1 MTSYTRPVS
10 EDFHWHP
17 VYRANALLRE
27 ALQSTTQSLE
37 SLETHYS
44 VEQLSNAIE
53 SVLQGPVQITYPRPL
68 AMRLDNLHVEEKRI
82 PGLEALMRPIQ
93 HAPGAPPADCRV
105 GGHDILAEAELAE
118 AEPDLRHDD
127 FSGEAWDDAELALDE
142 TPPLRADFPLD
153 PALRPREVHM
163 HTLMGEFQRRQRSA
177 SLLVTVSVATA
188 VLLAVGGFVL
198 AASLASPAGA
208 GQLEAPRSTSI
219 AWSKP
224 VSATPGA
231 GLDLTAPSANR
242 AAKGEP
248 LPLPARSGA
257 TPALSPQVFLA
268 ASGRQIALGPLLPP
282 SLAGYLMIRGLPPE
296 ATLSA
301 GRQSGGGAWMV
312 KGEHVPSLT
321 LTLGQAASGDYA
333 IEVYILESGDGPQA
347 RRSFVLRVAPSDRAS
362 VPVPAATPAPASTF
376 SVAPAEEPTVPSGI
390 LHERAMQLLG
400 EGDIAAARML
410 LLHLAERGDGEAAY
424 DLARTFDREMLAEL
438 GAKGVD
444 GDAASAR
451 GWYER
456 ASQDGNEK
464 AAERLKVLASLSG
477 TNPSD

>member
-1 MTSYTRPVS
+1 MTSYTPPAAQ
-10 EDFHWHP
+10 DFHWHP

-53 SVLQGPVQITYPRPL
+53 NVLQGPVQITYPRPL
-68 AMRLDNLHVEEKRI
+68 AVRLDNLHLEEKRI
-82 PGLEALMRPIQ
+82 PGLAAFMLPIQ
-93 HAPGAPPADCRV
+93 HALGAPVAAARDR
-105 GGHDILAEAELAE
+105 GDDALAETE
-118 AEPDLRHDD
+118 RDD
-127 FSGEAWDDAELALDE
+127 FSGEGWDDAELALDE

-177 SLLVTVSVATA
+177 SLLVAVSVATA
-188 VLLAVGGFVL
+188 VVLAVGGFVL

-208 GQLEAPRSTSI
+208 GPLEVPRSTSI

-224 VSATPGA
+224 AAATP
-231 GLDLTAPSANR
+231 PEISANR

-248 LPLPARSGA
+248 LALPAQSGA
-257 TPALSPQVFLA
+257 TRQIILV
-268 ASGRQIALGPLLPP
+268 ASGRQIALGPLLAP
-282 SLAGYLMIRGLPPE
+282 SLARYLMIRGLPSE

-312 KGEHVPSLT
+312 KGTHVPGLI
-321 LTLGQAASGDYA
+321 LTLGQAPSGDYPV
-333 IEVYILESGDGPQA
+333 EVYILESGDGPQA
-347 RRSFVLRVAPSDRAS
+347 RRSFVLRVAPSEHAA
-362 VPVPAATPAPASTF
+362 VAAPGATPAPAPF
-376 SVAPAEEPTVPSGI
+376 SVAPGGEPTVPSG
-390 LHERAMQLLG
+390 LLRDRAMQLLG
-400 EGDIAAARML
+400 EGDVAAARML

-451 GWYER
+451 DWYER

-464 AAERLKVLASLSG
+464 AAERLKILASLSG
-477 TNPSD
+477 ANPSD

>member
-1 MTSYTRPVS
+1 MTSYTPPVS
-10 EDFHWHP
+10 EDSHWHP

-53 SVLQGPVQITYPRPL
+53 NVLQGPVQITYPRPL
-68 AMRLDNLHVEEKRI
+68 AVRLDNLHLEEKRI
-82 PGLEALMRPIQ
+82 PGLAAFMLPIQ
-93 HAPGAPPADCRV
+93 HAPAAPVAAARDR
-105 GGHDILAEAELAE
+105 GDDALAETE
-118 AEPDLRHDD
+118 RDD
-127 FSGEAWDDAELALDE
+127 FSGEGWDDAELALDE

-177 SLLVTVSVATA
+177 SLLVAVSVATA
-188 VLLAVGGFVL
+188 VVLAVGGFVL

-208 GQLEAPRSTSI
+208 GPLEVPRSTSI

-224 VSATPGA
+224 ASATPPE
-231 GLDLTAPSANR
+231 TAANR

-248 LPLPARSGA
+248 LALPAQSGA
-257 TPALSPQVFLA
+257 TRQIILA
-268 ASGRQIALGPLLPP
+268 ASGRQIALGPLLAP
-282 SLAGYLMIRGLPPE
+282 SLARYLMIRGLPPE

-312 KGEHVPSLT
+312 KGTHVPGLT
-321 LTLGQAASGDYA
+321 LTLGQAASGDYPV
-333 IEVYILESGDGPQA
+333 EVYILESGDGPQA
-347 RRSFVLRVAPSDRAS
+347 RRSFVLRVAPSDHVTLPA
-362 VPVPAATPAPASTF
+362 PAATLAPAPAGP
-376 SVAPAEEPTVPSGI
+376 VIAAVEQPTVPSG
-390 LHERAMQLLG
+390 LLRDRAMQLLG

-410 LLHLAERGDGEAAY
+410 LLHLAERGDSEAAY

-464 AAERLKVLASLSG
+464 AAERLKILASLSG
-477 TNPSD
+477 TGPSD

>member
-1 MTSYTRPVS
+1 MTSYTPPVS

-53 SVLQGPVQITYPRPL
+53 NVLQGPVRITYPRPL
-68 AMRLDNLHVEEKRI
+68 AVRLDNLHLEEKRI
-82 PGLEALMRPIQ
+82 PGLAAFMLQ
-93 HAPGAPPADCRV
+93 HAPGAMVATARDR
-105 GGHDILAEAELAE
+105 GEDILVETE
-118 AEPDLRHDD
+118 RDD
-127 FSGEAWDDAELALDE
+127 FSGEGWDDAELTLDE

-177 SLLVTVSVATA
+177 SLLVAVSVATA
-188 VLLAVGGFVL
+188 VVLAVGGFVL

-208 GQLEAPRSTSI
+208 GPLEVPRSTSI

-224 VSATPGA
+224 ASATPA
-231 GLDLTAPSANR
+231 ETSANR
-242 AAKGEP
+242 AAKGAP
-248 LPLPARSGA
+248 LALPAQSGA
-257 TPALSPQVFLA
+257 TRQIILA
-268 ASGRQIALGPLLPP
+268 ASGRQIALGPLLAP
-282 SLAGYLMIRGLPPE
+282 SLARYLMIRGLPPE

-321 LTLGQAASGDYA
+321 LTLGQAAAGDYPV
-333 IEVYILESGDGPQA
+333 EVYILESGDGPQA
-347 RRSFVLRVAPSDRAS
+347 RRSFVLRVAPSDHVTLPA
-362 VPVPAATPAPASTF
+362 PAATSAPAGP
-376 SVAPAEEPTVPSGI
+376 VIAAVVEPTVPSG
-390 LHERAMQLLG
+390 LLRDRAMQLLG

-444 GDAASAR
+444 GDAKSAR

-464 AAERLKVLASLSG
+464 AAERLKILASLSG
-477 TNPSD
+477 ANPSD

>member
-1 MTSYTRPVS
+1 MTSYTPPVS
-10 EDFHWHP
+10 KDFHWHP

-53 SVLQGPVQITYPRPL
+53 NVLQGPVQITYPRPL
-68 AMRLDNLHVEEKRI
+68 AVRLDNLHLEERRI
-82 PGLEALMRPIQ
+82 PGLAAFMLPIQ
-93 HAPGAPPADCRV
+93 HAPGAPVADARD
-105 GGHDILAEAELAE
+105 GGENNLAETE
-118 AEPDLRHDD
+118 RDD
-127 FSGEAWDDAELALDE
+127 FSGEGWDDAELALDE

-177 SLLVTVSVATA
+177 SLLVAVSVATA
-188 VLLAVGGFVL
+188 VVLAVGGFVL

-208 GQLEAPRSTSI
+208 GPLETPRSTSI

-224 VSATPGA
+224 ASATPPE
-231 GLDLTAPSANR
+231 TSANR
-242 AAKGEP
+242 ATKGEP
-248 LPLPARSGA
+248 LTLPAQSGA
-257 TPALSPQVFLA
+257 TPSPSRQIILA
-268 ASGRQIALGPLLPP
+268 ASGRQIALGPLLAP
-282 SLAGYLMIRGLPPE
+282 SLARYLMIRGLPSE

-312 KGEHVPSLT
+312 KGTHVPGLT
-321 LTLGQAASGDYA
+321 LTLGQAASGDYP
-333 IEVYILESGDGPQA
+333 IEVYILETGDGPQA
-347 RRSFVLRVAPSDRAS
+347 RRSFLLRVAPSERAT
-362 VPVPAATPAPASTF
+362 VAAPAATPGATPA
-376 SVAPAEEPTVPSGI
+376 VPAIAAAEKSTVPSG
-390 LHERAMQLLG
+390 LLRDRAMQLLG

-464 AAERLKVLASLSG
+464 AAERLKILASLAG
-477 TNPSD
+477 TGPAD

>member
-1 MTSYTRPVS
+1 MTSYTPPVP
-10 EDFHWHP
+10 DDLNWHP

-53 SVLQGPVQITYPRPL
+53 NVLQGPVQITYPRPL
-68 AMRLDNLHVEEKRI
+68 AVRLDNLHLEEKRI
-82 PGLEALMRPIQ
+82 PGLAAFMLPIQ
-93 HAPGAPPADCRV
+93 HAPAAPVAAARDR
-105 GGHDILAEAELAE
+105 GDDALAETE
-118 AEPDLRHDD
+118 RDD
-127 FSGEAWDDAELALDE
+127 FSGEGWDDAELALDE

-177 SLLVTVSVATA
+177 SLLVAVSVATA
-188 VLLAVGGFVL
+188 VVLAVGGFVL

-208 GQLEAPRSTSI
+208 GPLEVPRSTSI

-224 VSATPGA
+224 ASATPPE
-231 GLDLTAPSANR
+231 TAANR

-248 LPLPARSGA
+248 LALPAQSGA
-257 TPALSPQVFLA
+257 TRQIILA
-268 ASGRQIALGPLLPP
+268 ASGRQIALGPLLAP
-282 SLAGYLMIRGLPPE
+282 SLARYLMIRGLPPE

-312 KGEHVPSLT
+312 KGTHVPGLT
-321 LTLGQAASGDYA
+321 LTLGQAASGDYPV
-333 IEVYILESGDGPQA
+333 EVYILESGDGPQA
-347 RRSFVLRVAPSDRAS
+347 RRSFVLRVAPSDHVTLPA
-362 VPVPAATPAPASTF
+362 PAATLAPAPAGP
-376 SVAPAEEPTVPSGI
+376 VIAAVEQPTVPSG
-390 LHERAMQLLG
+390 LLRDRAMQLLG

-410 LLHLAERGDGEAAY
+410 LLHLAERGDSEAAY

-464 AAERLKVLASLSG
+464 AAERLKILASLSG
-477 TNPSD
+477 ASPSD

>member
-1 MTSYTRPVS
+1 MTTYTPPVP
-10 EDFHWHP
+10 EDLNWHP
-17 VYRANALLRE
+17 VYRANTLLRE
-27 ALQSTTQSLE
+27 ALQSATQSLE

-53 SVLQGPVQITYPRPL
+53 NVLQGPVQITYPRPL

-82 PGLEALMRPIQ
+82 PGLAAFMRPIH
-93 HAPGAPPADCRV
+93 HAPGAPATSARNDR
-105 GGHDILAEAELAE
+105 ENTS
-118 AEPDLRHDD
+118 AEPESDD
-127 FSGEAWDDAELALDE
+127 FSHEGWDDAELALDA

-153 PALRPREVHM
+153 PTLRPREVHM

-177 SLLVTVSVATA
+177 SLLVAVSVATA
-188 VLLAVGGFVL
+188 VVLAVGGFVL

-208 GQLEAPRSTSI
+208 GPLEVPRSTSI

-224 VSATPGA
+224 AVA
-231 GLDLTAPSANR
+231 APAEAEANR
-242 AAKGEP
+242 AAKSEP
-248 LPLPARSGA
+248 LAPPAQTGA
-257 TPALSPQVFLA
+257 TPSPSRQVILA
-268 ASGRQIALGPLLPP
+268 ASGRQIALGPLLAP
-282 SLAGYLMIRGLPPE
+282 SLARYLMIRGLPPE

-301 GRQSGGGAWMV
+301 GRQSGGGAWLV
-312 KGEHVPSLT
+312 KGEHVPGLT
-321 LTLGQAASGDYA
+321 LTLGAAPSGDYPV
-333 IEVYILESGDGPQA
+333 EVYVLETGDGPQA
-347 RRSFVLRVAPSDRAS
+347 RRSFLLRVAPSDRAT
-362 VPVPAATPAPASTF
+362 VAAPAATPAPAPASP
-376 SVAPAEEPTVPSGI
+376 SVAAAEEPAVPTG
-390 LHERAMQLLG
+390 LLRDRAMQLLG

-410 LLHLAERGDGEAAY
+410 LLHLAERGNGEAAY

-464 AAERLKVLASLSG
+464 AAERLKILASLSG
-477 TNPSD
+477 ANPAD

>member
-1 MTSYTRPVS
+1 MTSYTPPVP
-10 EDFHWHP
+10 EDLNWHP

-53 SVLQGPVQITYPRPL
+53 NVLQGPVQITYPRPL
-68 AMRLDNLHVEEKRI
+68 AVRLDNLHVEEKRI
-82 PGLEALMRPIQ
+82 PGLEAFLRPIQ
-93 HAPGAPPADCRV
+93 HAPGAPVADARD
-105 GGHDILAEAELAE
+105 GGEDNLAETE
-118 AEPDLRHDD
+118 RDD
-127 FSGEAWDDAELALDE
+127 FSGEGWDDAELALDE

-153 PALRPREVHM
+153 SALRPREVHM

-177 SLLVTVSVATA
+177 SLLVAVSVATA
-188 VLLAVGGFVL
+188 VVLAVGGFVL

-208 GQLEAPRSTSI
+208 GPLETPRSTSI

-224 VSATPGA
+224 ASVTPPE
-231 GLDLTAPSANR
+231 TSANR
-242 AAKGEP
+242 ATKGEP
-248 LPLPARSGA
+248 LALPAQSGA
-257 TPALSPQVFLA
+257 TPSPSRQIILA
-268 ASGRQIALGPLLPP
+268 ASGRQIALGPLLAP
-282 SLAGYLMIRGLPPE
+282 SLARYLMIRGLPPE

-312 KGEHVPSLT
+312 KGEHVPGLT
-321 LTLGQAASGDYA
+321 LTLGQAASGDYPV
-333 IEVYILESGDGPQA
+333 EVYILETGDGPQA
-347 RRSFVLRVAPSDRAS
+347 RRSFLLRVAPSDRAT
-362 VPVPAATPAPASTF
+362 VAAPAATPAPAPASPGI
-376 SVAPAEEPTVPSGI
+376 AAAEESTVPSG
-390 LHERAMQLLG
+390 LLRDRAMQLLG

-464 AAERLKVLASLSG
+464 AAKRLKILASLSG
-477 TNPSD
+477 ANPSD

>member
-1 MTSYTRPVS
+1 MTSYTPPVS

-53 SVLQGPVQITYPRPL
+53 NVLQGPVRITYPRPL
-68 AMRLDNLHVEEKRI
+68 AARLDNLHLEEKRI
-82 PGLEALMRPIQ
+82 PGLAAFMLPLQ
-93 HAPGAPPADCRV
+93 HAPGAPVAAARD
-105 GGHDILAEAELAE
+105 GSEDILAETE
-118 AEPDLRHDD
+118 RDD
-127 FSGEAWDDAELALDE
+127 FSGEGWDDAELALDE

-153 PALRPREVHM
+153 PALRPREVHV

-177 SLLVTVSVATA
+177 SLLVAVSVATA
-188 VLLAVGGFVL
+188 VVLAVGGFVL

-208 GQLEAPRSTSI
+208 GPLEVPRSTSI

-224 VSATPGA
+224 VAATPPE
-231 GLDLTAPSANR
+231 TSANR
-242 AAKGEP
+242 ATKGEP
-248 LPLPARSGA
+248 LALPAQSGA
-257 TPALSPQVFLA
+257 TRQIILA
-268 ASGRQIALGPLLPP
+268 ASGRQIALGPLLAP
-282 SLAGYLMIRGLPPE
+282 SLARYLMIRGLPPE

-321 LTLGQAASGDYA
+321 LTLGQAAAGDYPV
-333 IEVYILESGDGPQA
+333 EVYILESGDGPQA
-347 RRSFVLRVAPSDRAS
+347 RRSFVLRVAPSDH
-362 VPVPAATPAPASTF
+362 VTLPAPAAIPAA
-376 SVAPAEEPTVPSGI
+376 APAGPVIAAAAEPTVPSG
-390 LHERAMQLLG
+390 LLRDRAMQLLG

-410 LLHLAERGDGEAAY
+410 LLHLAERGDSEAAY

-444 GDAASAR
+444 GDAESAR

-464 AAERLKVLASLSG
+464 AAERLKILASLSG
-477 TNPSD
+477 ANPSD

>member
-1 MTSYTRPVS
+1 MTSYTPPVP
-10 EDFHWHP
+10 EDLNWHP

-53 SVLQGPVQITYPRPL
+53 NVLQGPVQITSPRPL
-68 AMRLDNLHVEEKRI
+68 TLRLDNLDVEEKRI
-82 PGLEALMRPIQ
+82 PGLEAFLRPIQ
-93 HAPGAPPADCRV
+93 HAPGAPVADARD
-105 GGHDILAEAELAE
+105 GGEDNLAETE
-118 AEPDLRHDD
+118 RDD
-127 FSGEAWDDAELALDE
+127 FSGEGWDDAELALDE

-177 SLLVTVSVATA
+177 SLLVAVSVAIA
-188 VLLAVGGFVL
+188 IVLAVGGFVL

-208 GQLEAPRSTSI
+208 GPLETPRSTSI

-224 VSATPGA
+224 ASATPPE
-231 GLDLTAPSANR
+231 TSANR
-242 AAKGEP
+242 ATKGEP
-248 LPLPARSGA
+248 LALPAQSGA
-257 TPALSPQVFLA
+257 TPSPSRQIILA
-268 ASGRQIALGPLLPP
+268 ASGRQIALGPLLAP
-282 SLAGYLMIRGLPPE
+282 SLARYLMIRGLPPE

-312 KGEHVPSLT
+312 KGAYVPGLT
-321 LTLGQAASGDYA
+321 LTLGQAASGDYPV
-333 IEVYILESGDGPQA
+333 EVYILETGDGPQA
-347 RRSFVLRVAPSDRAS
+347 RRSFLLRVAPSDRAT
-362 VPVPAATPAPASTF
+362 VAAPAATPVLAPTISA
-376 SVAPAEEPTVPSGI
+376 APTEEPTVPSGVSRD
-390 LHERAMQLLG
+390 RAMQLLG

-464 AAERLKVLASLSG
+464 AAKRLKILASRSG
-477 TNPSD
+477 ANPSD

>member
-1 MTSYTRPVS
+1 
-10 EDFHWHP
+10 
-17 VYRANALLRE
+17 
-27 ALQSTTQSLE
+27 
-37 SLETHYS
+37 
-44 VEQLSNAIE
+44 
-53 SVLQGPVQITYPRPL
+53 
-68 AMRLDNLHVEEKRI
+68 MRLDNLHVEEKRI
-82 PGLEALMRPIQ
+82 PGLEAFLRPIQ
-93 HAPGAPPADCRV
+93 HAPGAPVADARD
-105 GGHDILAEAELAE
+105 GGEDNLAETE
-118 AEPDLRHDD
+118 RDD
-127 FSGEAWDDAELALDE
+127 FSGEGWDDAELALDE

-177 SLLVTVSVATA
+177 SLLVAVSVATA
-188 VLLAVGGFVL
+188 VVLAVGGFVL

-208 GQLEAPRSTSI
+208 GPLETPRSTSI

-224 VSATPGA
+224 ASATPPE
-231 GLDLTAPSANR
+231 TSANR
-242 AAKGEP
+242 ATKGEP
-248 LPLPARSGA
+248 LALPAQSGA
-257 TPALSPQVFLA
+257 TPSPSRQIILA
-268 ASGRQIALGPLLPP
+268 ASGRQIALGPLLAP
-282 SLAGYLMIRGLPPE
+282 SLARYLMIRGLPPE

-312 KGEHVPSLT
+312 KGAYVPGLT
-321 LTLGQAASGDYA
+321 LTLGQAASGDYPV
-333 IEVYILESGDGPQA
+333 EVYILETGDGPQA
-347 RRSFVLRVAPSDRAS
+347 RRSFLLRVAPSDRAT
-362 VPVPAATPAPASTF
+362 VAAPAATPVLAPTISA
-376 SVAPAEEPTVPSGI
+376 APTEEPTVPSGVSRD
-390 LHERAMQLLG
+390 RAMQLLG

-464 AAERLKVLASLSG
+464 AAKRLKILASRSG
-477 TNPSD
+477 ANPSD

>member
-1 MTSYTRPVS
+1 
-10 EDFHWHP
+10 
-17 VYRANALLRE
+17 
-27 ALQSTTQSLE
+27 
-37 SLETHYS
+37 
-44 VEQLSNAIE
+44 
-53 SVLQGPVQITYPRPL
+53 
-68 AMRLDNLHVEEKRI
+68 
-82 PGLEALMRPIQ
+82 
-93 HAPGAPPADCRV
+93 
-105 GGHDILAEAELAE
+105 
-118 AEPDLRHDD
+118 
-127 FSGEAWDDAELALDE
+127 
-142 TPPLRADFPLD
+142 
-153 PALRPREVHM
+153 M

-208 GQLEAPRSTSI
+208 GPLDAPRSTSI

-231 GLDLTAPSANR
+231 ALDLTAPSANR

-248 LPLPARSGA
+248 LPLPAQA
-257 TPALSPQVFLA
+257 TRTPSPQIFLA
-268 ASGRQIALGPLLPP
+268 ASGRQIALGSLLPP
-282 SLAGYLMIRGLPPE
+282 SLARYVMIRGLPAE
-296 ATLSA
+296 ARLSA

-312 KGEHVPSLT
+312 KGEYVPALT
-321 LTLGQAASGDYA
+321 LTLGQAAAGDYP

-347 RRSFVLRVAPSDRAS
+347 RRSFVLRVTPSDRAA
-362 VPVPAATPAPASTF
+362 VPVPATAPAA
-376 SVAPAEEPTVPSGI
+376 APTIGAAPGEQPTVPSGM
-390 LHERAMQLLG
+390 LRDRAMQLLG

-438 GAKGVD
+438 GAKGVG

-477 TNPSD
+477 TNPAD

>member
-1 MTSYTRPVS
+1 MTSYTPPAAQ
-10 EDFHWHP
+10 DFHWHP

-53 SVLQGPVQITYPRPL
+53 NVLQGPVQITYPRPL
-68 AMRLDNLHVEEKRI
+68 AVRLDNLQVEEKRI
-82 PGLEALMRPIQ
+82 PGLAAFMRPIQ
-93 HAPGAPPADCRV
+93 HAPCVLAADARDS
-105 GGHDILAEAELAE
+105 GDDSLTES
-118 AEPDLRHDD
+118 EPDD
-127 FSGEAWDDAELALDE
+127 FSGEGWDDAELALDAS
-142 TPPLRADFPLD
+142 PPLRADFPLD

-177 SLLVTVSVATA
+177 SLLVAVSVATA
-188 VLLAVGGFVL
+188 VVLAVGGFVL

-208 GQLEAPRSTSI
+208 GPLEVPHSTSI

-224 VSATPGA
+224 ASATPPE
-231 GLDLTAPSANR
+231 TSANR

-248 LPLPARSGA
+248 LALPAQ
-257 TPALSPQVFLA
+257 SPSPSRQIILA
-268 ASGRQIALGPLLPP
+268 ASGRQIALGPLLAP
-282 SLAGYLMIRGLPPE
+282 SLARYLMIRGLPSE

-312 KGEHVPSLT
+312 KGAHVPGLT
-321 LTLGQAASGDYA
+321 LTLGQAPSGDYP
-333 IEVYILESGDGPQA
+333 IEVYVLETGDGPQA
-347 RRSFVLRVAPSDRAS
+347 RRSFLLRVAPSERAA
-362 VPVPAATPAPASTF
+362 VAAPVATPSPAPATPGI
-376 SVAPAEEPTVPSGI
+376 AAAEEPTAPSG
-390 LHERAMQLLG
+390 LLRDRAMQLLG

-464 AAERLKVLASLSG
+464 AAERLKILASLSG
-477 TNPSD
+477 ANPSD

>member
-1 MTSYTRPVS
+1 MTSYTPPAAQ
-10 EDFHWHP
+10 DFHWHP

-53 SVLQGPVQITYPRPL
+53 NVLQGPVQITYPRPL
-68 AMRLDNLHVEEKRI
+68 AVRLDNLQVEEKRI
-82 PGLEALMRPIQ
+82 PGLAAFMRPIQ
-93 HAPGAPPADCRV
+93 HAPCVLAADARDS
-105 GGHDILAEAELAE
+105 GDDSLTES
-118 AEPDLRHDD
+118 EPDD
-127 FSGEAWDDAELALDE
+127 FSGEGWDDAELALDAS
-142 TPPLRADFPLD
+142 PPLRADFPLD

-177 SLLVTVSVATA
+177 SLLVAVSVATA
-188 VLLAVGGFVL
+188 VVLAVGGFVL

-208 GQLEAPRSTSI
+208 GPLEVPHSTSI

-224 VSATPGA
+224 VAATPPE
-231 GLDLTAPSANR
+231 TSANR

-248 LPLPARSGA
+248 LALPAQ
-257 TPALSPQVFLA
+257 SPSPSRQIILA
-268 ASGRQIALGPLLPP
+268 ASGRQIALGPLLAP
-282 SLAGYLMIRGLPPE
+282 SLARYLMIRGLPSE

-312 KGEHVPSLT
+312 KGAHVPGLT
-321 LTLGQAASGDYA
+321 LTLGQAPSGDYP
-333 IEVYILESGDGPQA
+333 IEVYVLETGDGPQA
-347 RRSFVLRVAPSDRAS
+347 RRSFLLRVAPSERAA
-362 VPVPAATPAPASTF
+362 VAAPVATPSPAPATPGI
-376 SVAPAEEPTVPSGI
+376 AAAEEPTAPSG
-390 LHERAMQLLG
+390 LLRDRAMQLLG

-410 LLHLAERGDGEAAY
+410 LLHLAERGDSEAAY

-464 AAERLKVLASLSG
+464 AAERLKILASLSG
-477 TNPSD
+477 ANPTD

>member
-1 MTSYTRPVS
+1 MTSYTPPVS
-10 EDFHWHP
+10 QDFHWHP

-82 PGLEALMRPIQ
+82 PGLAAFMLPIQ
-93 HAPGAPPADCRV
+93 HAPGVLPADCRDD
-105 GGHDILAEAELAE
+105 GHDTLAEAEFAE

-127 FSGEAWDDAELALDE
+127 LSGEAWDDAELALDE

-177 SLLVTVSVATA
+177 SLLVTVSVATD

-208 GQLEAPRSTSI
+208 GPLEVPRSTSI

-224 VSATPGA
+224 ASARHPEI
-231 GLDLTAPSANR
+231 SANR
-242 AAKGEP
+242 ATKGEP
-248 LPLPARSGA
+248 LALPAQSSA
-257 TPALSPQVFLA
+257 TRQIILA
-268 ASGRQIALGPLLPP
+268 ASGRQIALGPLLAP
-282 SLAGYLMIRGLPPE
+282 SLARYLMIRGLPPE

-301 GRQSGGGAWMV
+301 GRQSGGG
-312 KGEHVPSLT
+312 
-321 LTLGQAASGDYA
+321 
-333 IEVYILESGDGPQA
+333 
-347 RRSFVLRVAPSDRAS
+347 
-362 VPVPAATPAPASTF
+362 
-376 SVAPAEEPTVPSGI
+376 
-390 LHERAMQLLG
+390 
-400 EGDIAAARML
+400 
-410 LLHLAERGDGEAAY
+410 
-424 DLARTFDREMLAEL
+424 
-438 GAKGVD
+438 
-444 GDAASAR
+444 
-451 GWYER
+451 
-456 ASQDGNEK
+456 
-464 AAERLKVLASLSG
+464 
-477 TNPSD
+477 

>member
-1 MTSYTRPVS
+1 MTSYTPPVS
-10 EDFHWHP
+10 KDFHWHP

-53 SVLQGPVQITYPRPL
+53 NVLQGPVQISYPRPL
-68 AMRLDNLHVEEKRI
+68 AVRLDNLHVEEKRM
-82 PGLEALMRPIQ
+82 PGLDAFLRPIQ
-93 HAPGAPPADCRV
+93 HAPGAPVARARDR
-105 GGHDILAEAELAE
+105 GDDALAETE
-118 AEPDLRHDD
+118 RDD
-127 FSGEAWDDAELALDE
+127 FSGEGWDDAELALDE
-142 TPPLRADFPLD
+142 TPPLRADCPLD

-163 HTLMGEFQRRQRSA
+163 HALMGEFQRRQRSA
-177 SLLVTVSVATA
+177 SLLVAVSVATA
-188 VLLAVGGFVL
+188 VVLAVGGFVL

-208 GQLEAPRSTSI
+208 GPLETPRSTSI

-224 VSATPGA
+224 ASATPPE
-231 GLDLTAPSANR
+231 TSANR
-242 AAKGEP
+242 ATKGEP
-248 LPLPARSGA
+248 LVLPAQSGA
-257 TPALSPQVFLA
+257 TPSPSRQIILA
-268 ASGRQIALGPLLPP
+268 ASGRQIALGPLLAP
-282 SLAGYLMIRGLPPE
+282 SLARYLMIRGLPPE

-312 KGEHVPSLT
+312 KGAHVPGLT
-321 LTLGQAASGDYA
+321 LTLGQAASGDYPV
-333 IEVYILESGDGPQA
+333 EVYILETGDGPQA
-347 RRSFVLRVAPSDRAS
+347 RRSFLLRVAPSDRATAAA
-362 VPVPAATPAPASTF
+362 PAATPAPA
-376 SVAPAEEPTVPSGI
+376 PASPGIAAAEVSTVPPG
-390 LHERAMQLLG
+390 LLRDRAMQLLG

-444 GDAASAR
+444 GDAASAL

-464 AAERLKVLASLSG
+464 AAERLKILASLAG
-477 TNPSD
+477 TGPAD

>member
-1 MTSYTRPVS
+1 MTSYTPPVS

-44 VEQLSNAIE
+44 VEQLSSAIE

-82 PGLEALMRPIQ
+82 PGLEAFLRPIQ
-93 HAPGAPPADCRV
+93 HAPGAPRADYRDDGAV
-105 GGHDILAEAELAE
+105 TWVE

-127 FSGEAWDDAELALDE
+127 LSGEAWDDAELALDE

-153 PALRPREVHM
+153 PALRPREVQM

-208 GQLEAPRSTSI
+208 GPLDSTRSTSI

-231 GLDLTAPSANR
+231 VLDLTATSANR

-248 LPLPARSGA
+248 LPLPAQA
-257 TPALSPQVFLA
+257 TPSPQVFLA
-268 ASGRQIALGPLLPP
+268 ASGRQIALGSLLPP
-282 SLAGYLMIRGLPPE
+282 SLARYVMIRGLPPE
-296 ATLSA
+296 ARLSA

-312 KGEHVPSLT
+312 KGERVPTLT
-321 LTLGQAASGDYA
+321 LTLGQAAAGDYP

-347 RRSFVLRVAPSDRAS
+347 RRSFVLRVTPSDRAAL
-362 VPVPAATPAPASTF
+362 PVPAATPAL
-376 SVAPAEEPTVPSGI
+376 APTISAAPGEAPTVPSS
-390 LHERAMQLLG
+390 LLRDRAMQLLG

-438 GAKGVD
+438 GAKGVG

-464 AAERLKVLASLSG
+464 AAERLKVLASLSE
-477 TNPSD
+477 TNSSD